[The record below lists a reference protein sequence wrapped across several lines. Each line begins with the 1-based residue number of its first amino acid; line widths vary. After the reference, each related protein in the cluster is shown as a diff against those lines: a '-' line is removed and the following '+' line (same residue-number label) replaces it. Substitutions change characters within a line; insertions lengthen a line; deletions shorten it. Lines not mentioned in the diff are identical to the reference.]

1 MSVTTADNKPSQP
14 MAVMSH
20 THGGTGASVSTASG
34 QTEGATDTTKYA
46 LVLTATA

>member
-46 LVLTATA
+46 QPTTN

>member
-14 MAVMSH
+14 MAIMSH
-20 THGGTGASVSTASG
+20 TQSGTGASVSTGSG
-34 QTEGATDTTKYA
+34 QTEGAADTTKYA